1 MANPQVPWLLMKPE
15 DQALQMQKM
24 ALAGTGLE
32 DTSINQMAAQAAP
45 IPKPQTTPKDMVV
58 PPRQPAAA
66 PQQMPI
72 TSMSETTRT
81 TMAAPGIEQQA
92 AEARARLQKMQEDR
106 FAAEEA
112 GISDYDKEIQKYA
125 TQKRDIDW
133 RPLAALV
140 DQWAGGGNTLAVA
153 NALAPENE
161 EQRRQKMLAMK
172 QGLQSMKS
180 GLSKSQYDALKDQ
193 LDSYNAQMNAQ
204 AAEKRLQMSMS
215 GKDATQGRLR
225 DRDLDK
231 DTMEYQ
237 KRVGDRIKI
246 LNNFS
251 PIENSLGFN
260 VENFDEATGTVDGK
274 QVDAPGVKIPGLQAI
289 YAATPEGERFRTKF
303 QSLLNDTLR
312 AYSGAA
318 VTDSEAAKTLSRFAT
333 NPSSVRQSSF
343 VAALKDF
350 KKLLKEEV
358 QDIGGG
364 FRPEVLQNY
373 AQQREMALN
382 SGALRKTQP
391 ASSTQGAGLAEAAAA
406 EIARRKAA
414 SN

>member
-1 MANPQVPWLLMKPE
+1 MANPQVPWLLMRPE

-24 ALAGTGLE
+24 ALAGTGL
-32 DTSINQMAAQAAP
+32 DQSSINEMAAQAMP
-45 IPKPQTTPKDMVV
+45 EKKPTQPKDMVV
-58 PPRQPAAA
+58 KPKAVAQAQA
-66 PQQMPI
+66 PMPI
-72 TSMSETTRT
+72 TSMSETIKT
-81 TMAAPGIEQQA
+81 TSAAPGIEQQA
-92 AEARARLQKMQEDR
+92 AEARMRLQKMQEDR
-106 FAAEEA
+106 LAKEEA

-125 TQKRDIDW
+125 SQKRDIDW

-140 DQWAGGGNTLAVA
+140 DQWAGGGNTLKAA
-153 NALAPENE
+153 EALAPESE
-161 EQRRQKMLAMK
+161 EQRRQKLLAMK
-172 QGLQSMKS
+172 QGLQQMKS

-193 LDSYNAQMNAQ
+193 LDSYNAQMNTI
-204 AAEKRLQMSMS
+204 AAEKRMQMSMM
-215 GKDATQGRLR
+215 GKDATQDRLKSR
-225 DRDLDK
+225 DIDK

-251 PIENSLGFN
+251 PIEGSLGFN
-260 VENFDEATGTVDGK
+260 VEEFDELTGTVNGK

-333 NPSSVRQSSF
+333 NPGSVRQSSF

-364 FRPEVLQNY
+364 FRPEVLENF
-373 AQQREMALN
+373 ANQRARAAG
-382 SGALRKTQP
+382 SGALKKTEAP
-391 ASSTQGAGLAEAAAA
+391 ASNSGGLTPEEAA
-406 EIARRKAA
+406 ELKALEERLGQ
-414 SN
+414 